1 MKFDLNFIELSQQQV
16 STSFMRSEDIKIIIN
31 TEAGRK
37 DKVSDI
43 DIYNMIKNINNII
56 WILSPEIIKDKDKY
70 DEVLDK
76 LFTLIIKHGSHDLKM
91 NIKHEDT
98 LTASNYLKKDKKIL
112 DMNWDSFSEGIE
124 TIFSEI

>member
-16 STSFMRSEDIKIIIN
+16 STSFMCSEDIKIIIN

>member
-98 LTASNYLKKDKKIL
+98 LTVSNYLKKDKKIL

>member
-16 STSFMRSEDIKIIIN
+16 STSFMRSADIKIIIN

>member
-1 MKFDLNFIELSQQQV
+1 
-16 STSFMRSEDIKIIIN
+16 MRSEDIKIIIN

-37 DKVSDI
+37 DKLSDI

-76 LFTLIIKHGSHDLKM
+76 LFTLIIKHGSYDFKM
-91 NIKHEDT
+91 NMKYEDT
-98 LTASNYLKKDKKIL
+98 LIASNYLRKIRIIL
-112 DMNWDSFSEGIE
+112 KY
-124 TIFSEI
+124 